1 MKGLDSE
8 GDLFANYILLVSLSF
23 DFVFSNGIF
32 TSPQLWGDFTAVVG
46 KVHHSCGVITIKGIK
61 TTFLLKKTTFKEE
74 KTGVVFGCFCWKWVA
89 RGDNFASEKA

>member
-1 MKGLDSE
+1 M
-8 GDLFANYILLVSLSF
+8 
-23 DFVFSNGIF
+23 
-32 TSPQLWGDFTAVVG
+32 WGDFTAVVG